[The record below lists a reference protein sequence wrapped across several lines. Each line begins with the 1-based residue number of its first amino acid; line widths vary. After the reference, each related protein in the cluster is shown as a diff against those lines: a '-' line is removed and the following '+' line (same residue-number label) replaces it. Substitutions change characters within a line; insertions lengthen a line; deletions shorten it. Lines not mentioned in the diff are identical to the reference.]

1 MSAPRGGMAPRGT
14 ATPEGIAAD
23 AGAPPLLDIR
33 DLATVFRT
41 EEGTVRAVDG
51 ISLTL
56 APGETLGLVGESGSG
71 KSVANLS
78 ILRLI
83 PDPPG
88 RIERGQVLL
97 KGVDLLKLPEREMR
111 DLRGRRVAMVFQD
124 PMTSLNPFLKVSRQL
139 TEVLEVHEGLGRKAA
154 RERALDMLVKVGIPD
169 AARRFDAYPHQFSG
183 GMRQR
188 VMIAMALLCKPELLL
203 ADEPTTALDVTI
215 QAQILELMRG
225 LTRELGTS
233 VILVTHDLGVVAGMA
248 QRVAV
253 MYAGRIV
260 ELAPVEDL
268 FAAPRHPYTIGLLRS
283 LPARADAGGARR
295 RLASIPG
302 RPPNLAQ
309 LPPGCPFVPRC
320 PWAHARCAA
329 ERPPLREVAPGQ
341 TSACWLDDPA
351 GTPAEHP
358 ALWESVS

>member
-1 MSAPRGGMAPRGT
+1 VS
-14 ATPEGIAAD
+14 
-23 AGAPPLLDIR
+23 PPLLDIR
-33 DLATVFRT
+33 DLATSFRT

-97 KGVDLLKLPEREMR
+97 KGVDLLKLPERDMR

-139 TEVLEVHEGLGRKAA
+139 TEVLEVHERLGRSAA
-154 RERALDMLVKVGIPD
+154 RERALDMLVQVGIPD

-260 ELAPVEDL
+260 ELAPVGPL

-283 LPARADAGGARR
+283 LPARADAGGRR
-295 RLASIPG
+295 QRLASIPG

-309 LPPGCPFVPRC
+309 LPPGCPFAPRC
-320 PWAHARCAA
+320 PWAHERCTA

-341 TSACWLDDPA
+341 SSACWIDDPA
-351 GTPAEHP
+351 ATPTSRP
-358 ALWESVS
+358 DLWEAGR